1 MYRSAHHLREFYKRA
16 AEATNQLTSDFEVV
30 FVNDGSPD
38 SSLDIAVQLYHEYP
52 DHVVVVDL
60 SRNFGHHKAMMT
72 GLAHARG
79 DYVFLLDCDLE
90 EEPELL
96 QTFYKTLC
104 NTKNADV
111 VYGVQDSRKGSWF
124 EQISGKLFYK
134 LFNSLSAQKIPEN
147 LTTARLMSKRYV
159 KALLDF
165 RESEVIIS
173 GLWEATGFLQIP
185 VTIHKYSASQSTYN
199 LSRKFGYV
207 VKAITSF
214 SNKPLIY
221 IAFIGAIIL
230 MMSLAVVFYM
240 LLSFLI
246 HGTIPE
252 GYTSL
257 IVSVWF
263 LGGLIIFSIGIVAI
277 YVAVIFSESKQR
289 PYTIIRHIYESN
301 DQP

>member
-1 MYRSAHHLREFYKRA
+1 M
-16 AEATNQLTSDFEVV
+16 
-30 FVNDGSPD
+30 
-38 SSLDIAVQLYHEYP
+38 
-52 DHVVVVDL
+52 
-60 SRNFGHHKAMMT
+60 
-72 GLAHARG
+72 
-79 DYVFLLDCDLE
+79 
-90 EEPELL
+90 
-96 QTFYKTLC
+96 
-104 NTKNADV
+104 
-111 VYGVQDSRKGSWF
+111 
-124 EQISGKLFYK
+124 
-134 LFNSLSAQKIPEN
+134 
-147 LTTARLMSKRYV
+147 
-159 KALLDF
+159 
-165 RESEVIIS
+165 
-173 GLWEATGFLQIP
+173 
-185 VTIHKYSASQSTYN
+185 TIHKYSASQSTYN

-230 MMSLAVVFYM
+230 MMSLVVVFYM